1 MGACM
6 QKSSAAES
14 GAVES
19 SAAGSSN
26 RLRDLAIQQ
35 SATADMQQRQSLQ
48 EKLFNDVGI
57 VQLVLS
63 YVGPGNYFFLGT
75 VCKLWHKLYTEQP
88 ACERPSVD
96 WRNEETHSVSCSS
109 RTTLASA
116 VFASPACVQLAYGF
130 GFMRYGD
137 TSTLQQLAG
146 KHADKQTLLAL
157 RAAGM
162 RFQNPLLRGAA
173 DSADLSK
180 LIWLYREQ
188 RCELLPDDITC
199 RAAKCGSI
207 EMLDWLIGV
216 GCAVTAGT
224 FSFAALAGHMHILK
238 HLQRLYGSNSSSS
251 SCAWNETTTLAAA
264 RRDDF
269 EMLQW
274 LCTAGCPW
282 DSRTCDKIIE
292 RADVAAMSMLCKLKC
307 PWIARCA
314 AELGSTVCMQ
324 CVIDQVTT
332 FPHNVCL
339 SMYSLGLHA
348 CVHCM
353 PYTAITT
360 SQA

>member
-19 SAAGSSN
+19 SAAERSN
-26 RLRDLAIQQ
+26 RLRNLAIQQ
-35 SATADMQQRQSLQ
+35 SANAGMQQQQSLQ
-48 EKLFNDVGI
+48 EKLFNDADI
-57 VQLVLS
+57 VQLVVS
-63 YVGPGNYFFLGT
+63 YVGPGKYFFLGT
-75 VCKLWHKLYTEQP
+75 VCKLWHQPYTELP

-96 WRNEETHSVSCSS
+96 WRNEATHSVSCSS
-109 RTTLASA
+109 RTMLASA
-116 VFASPACVQLAYGF
+116 VFASPACVQLAHGF
-130 GFMRYGD
+130 GFMRHGD

-146 KHADKQTLLAL
+146 KHADEQTLLAL
-157 RAAGM
+157 LAAGM

-188 RCELLPDDITC
+188 RCELLPDDITY

-207 EMLDWLIGV
+207 EMLDWLIGI
-216 GCAVTAGT
+216 GCAVSAGT

-282 DSRTCDKIIE
+282 DSRTCDKVIE
-292 RADVAAMSMLCKLKC
+292 RADVAAMSMLCKQKC

-314 AELGSTVCMQ
+314 AELGSTVSMQ
-324 CVIDQVTT
+324 CVIEQVTT
-332 FPHNVCL
+332 SAHNVCL

>member
-1 MGACM
+1 MGACT
-6 QKSSAAES
+6 QK
-14 GAVES
+14 S
-19 SAAGSSN
+19 SAAGSSTAESSAAKSSN
-26 RLRDLAIQQ
+26 CLRDLSIQQ
-35 SATADMQQRQSLQ
+35 PATAGMHQQRSLQ
-48 EKLFNDVGI
+48 EDLFSDAAI
-57 VQLVLS
+57 VQLVFS

-75 VCKLWHKLYTEQP
+75 VCRLWHKLYTELP

-96 WRNEETHSVSCSS
+96 WRDEEIHSISCNSQ
-109 RTTLASA
+109 TTLASA
-116 VFASPACVQLAYGF
+116 VFASPACVQLAHKF
-130 GFMRYGD
+130 GFRRYGD

-146 KHADKQTLLAL
+146 KHAHKQTLLAL

-216 GCAVTAGT
+216 GCAVTAST
-224 FSFAALAGHMHILK
+224 FTFAALAGHMHVLK
-238 HLQRLYGSNSSSS
+238 HLQRLYSSSSSSSS
-251 SCAWNETTTLAAA
+251 SCAWDASTTFAAA
-264 RRDDF
+264 RRDDK
-269 EMLQW
+269 EMLHW

-282 DSRTCDKIIE
+282 DCRTCDMVIE

-324 CVIDQVTT
+324 CVIDQVK
-332 FPHNVCL
+332 HL
-339 SMYSLGLHA
+339 LM
-348 CVHCM
+348 
-353 PYTAITT
+353 
-360 SQA
+360 